1 MIPNKQAQDNLNQ
14 QELNKMLSALT
25 SSEGTHGCLFNLLIY
40 TQDERRT
47 LYFAEM
53 VKMIRTQFPCRIIF
67 ITANPKATENLFHVY
82 TQTEKNPD
90 GTGFLCDQVFI
101 EAAGQ
106 DIQRIYFLLLTLF
119 VPDLPIY
126 LIWGQ
131 DPTVECTLL
140 PHLEHFATRLIFDA
154 ETTDDLQQFCR
165 DMLSRMDSSPIQVVD
180 MNWARIQGWR
190 EVVAQIFD
198 SQERLEQLAH
208 ANTIEFIYKSH
219 PSALFLHPKTQ
230 AIYLQGWLASRL
242 KWQFLKAEKENGF
255 QVIYY
260 QSHDP
265 VDFQSNNQMTHPDQ
279 TGTPTQNLPPKKVQ
293 IRRIQLTPI
302 SNPAFESEEILG
314 MSVSGDHDYN
324 CTITRITPDQVKV
337 HASNQ
342 SQCELPFVLL
352 MPTLRSGRSFM
363 QEIFYQK
370 MSDQYASILH
380 LISLTRWS

>member
-1 MIPNKQAQDNLNQ
+1 MNTTATNSNSNTMIPNKQAQDNLNQ

-208 ANTIEFIYKSH
+208 ANTIEFIYNSH

-255 QVIYY
+255 QVI
-260 QSHDP
+260 
-265 VDFQSNNQMTHPDQ
+265 
-279 TGTPTQNLPPKKVQ
+279 KKVQ